1 MSGIFSGALRLMVFV
16 GPIGLWYSSP
26 AVAQTP
32 PRKDERVTPEEAKK
46 RKDWNDQM
54 LKKPAPKTGC
64 FRADYPNTDWK
75 EVNCV
80 AAPNHPATPA
90 NGPRP
95 AVIGNRN
102 DISAQTPSGNISQA
116 IGTFENLSNV
126 TSEQGPIGDPAGT
139 PIPDAYTLQMNTN
152 PFVST
157 ACTGSPNTACAG
169 PLNFTTGCCGWQ
181 QFVFWNSGSPGTT
194 ASLFIQD
201 WIMRYNAT
209 CPAGQ
214 NWSSFSF
221 TGSTDIY
228 CWQNVQDLA
237 GQTATAV
244 DNQPISNLAN
254 LRMST
259 SVGAGGDGVTLST
272 GGTTIYNR
280 TVSSLVNAAAGWTI
294 AEFNIFG
301 AGGGGK
307 GGTTASFNTGAS
319 INTRTEI
326 IYGGTAAP
334 SCSTFGFTAE
344 MNNLTPGPTAP
355 VATTPGPAV
364 IFTESIA
371 GGASS
376 FCAAAATIGDTHLS
390 TFNGLLYDFQASG
403 DFVLA
408 QVDQGFTV
416 QTRQASGAP
425 QWPNASVNKAVAVR
439 LGKTQVAVCLAPPDN
454 KEILDAAQTGRLLVD
469 GKVTPLAD
477 GKSLLLADGV
487 QVLRQGNVYFVAS
500 DGGDSVR
507 AEVNPTWI
515 NVNVG
520 LGHWPAMVHGLIANA
535 NNNVHQIETRDHLV
549 LNTPFQFE
557 ELYHRYADSWRVR
570 TEESMLNVCGDR
582 EVERGIPTAP
592 FYARDLAP
600 AVRQKARGVCTAA
613 GVKPGPLLEACTLD
627 VAVIGNDAAAQVFVN
642 ANPPVAVGMIVG
654 TGGGGVIL
662 GLPWWVWLLILIAII
677 ILLLLIRRRKNP

>member
-1 MSGIFSGALRLMVFV
+1 MSKIFGGTLRLVVFV
-16 GPIGLWYSSP
+16 GLIGLWHASP

-32 PRKDERVTPEEAKK
+32 PPQAERATPEQAKK

-54 LKKPAPKTGC
+54 LKKPAPKSGC

-75 EVNCV
+75 EIACV
-80 AAPNHPATPA
+80 AAPNHPATPP

-95 AVIGNRN
+95 AIIGNRN
-102 DISAQTPSGNISQA
+102 DISAQAPSGNISRA
-116 IGTFENLSNV
+116 IGSFEHLSNV

-139 PIPDAYTLQMNTN
+139 PVADAYTLQMNTN

-181 QFVFWNSGSPGTT
+181 QFVFWNNGSPGTT

-214 NWSSFSF
+214 NWSPFSF

-228 CWQNVQDLA
+228 CWQNVQDLT
-237 GQTATAV
+237 GQTATPV

-254 LRMST
+254 LRMAT

-272 GGTTIYNR
+272 GGTTTYNR

-301 AGGGGK
+301 AGGDGN

-355 VATTPGPAV
+355 AATAPGPAV

-371 GGASS
+371 GGATS

-390 TFNGLLYDFQASG
+390 TFNGLFYDFQASG

-425 QWPNASVNKAVAVR
+425 MWPNAAVNKAVAVR
-439 LGKTQVAVCLAPPDN
+439 LGTTQIAVCLAPP
-454 KEILDAAQTGRLLVD
+454 RLFVD
-469 GKVTPLAD
+469 GKVAPLAD
-477 GKSLLLADGV
+477 GKSLSLADGV
-487 QVLRQGNVYFVAS
+487 QVLRQGNVYFISS
-500 DGGDSVR
+500 DAGDSVR

-515 NVNVG
+515 NANVG
-520 LGHWPAMVHGLIANA
+520 LGHWPATVHGLIANA
-535 NNNVHQIETRDHLV
+535 NNNVNQIETRDHFV
-549 LNTPFQFE
+549 LKTPFQFE

-570 TEESMLNVCGDR
+570 AEESMLNVCGDR

-592 FYARDLAP
+592 FYAKDLAP
-600 AVRQKARGVCTAA
+600 AVRAKARGVCTAA

-627 VAVIGNDAAAQVFVN
+627 VAVIGNDAAAKVFVN
-642 ANPPVAVGMIVG
+642 ANPPVAVGTIVQ
-654 TGGGGVIL
+654 TAGGVIL

-677 ILLLLIRRRKNP
+677 ILLLLIRQRKKP